1 MHFRDFIIF
10 FRNLTHIV
18 KFWTF
23 DYNTHLRQYV
33 MYKLREFNTH
43 TYSLRFNRDFF
54 FLFCFFAFS
63 FCHTPDKL

>member
-18 KFWTF
+18 KLWTF

-43 TYSLRFNRDFF
+43 TYSLRFN
-54 FLFCFFAFS
+54 
-63 FCHTPDKL
+63 